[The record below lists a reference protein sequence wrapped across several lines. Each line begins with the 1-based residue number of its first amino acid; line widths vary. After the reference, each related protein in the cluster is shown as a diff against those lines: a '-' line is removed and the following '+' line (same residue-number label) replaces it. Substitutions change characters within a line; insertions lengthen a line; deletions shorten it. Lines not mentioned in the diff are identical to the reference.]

1 MKAFF
6 IVVAVGAAI
15 GLMLP
20 TQSEKASP
28 PEAGHEETL
37 RVVSKKPERQPE
49 ETVLERSPGG
59 HFYVDG
65 EVNGELVRFVVD
77 TGASVVALTVR
88 DAERI
93 GIPFSPG
100 EFDVVGSGAS
110 GPVRGKPITLD
121 TVSVD
126 GKDVDSVRGVVVEGL
141 DVSLLGQAYLN
152 RLSSVEMSNGRMR
165 LR

>member
-6 IVVAVGAAI
+6 IVVALGAAI

-20 TQSEKASP
+20 SRSEEASA
-28 PEAGHEETL
+28 PEAEQAESAQL
-37 RVVSKKPERQPE
+37 VKEKPARQPE

-65 EVNGELVRFVVD
+65 EVNGQLVRFVVD
-77 TGASVVALTVR
+77 TGASVVALTTR

-93 GIPFSPG
+93 GISFSPS

-121 TVSVD
+121 TVSID
-126 GKDVDSVRGVVVEGL
+126 GKDVESIRGVVVEGL

-152 RLSSVEMSNGRMR
+152 RISSVEMSNGRMR